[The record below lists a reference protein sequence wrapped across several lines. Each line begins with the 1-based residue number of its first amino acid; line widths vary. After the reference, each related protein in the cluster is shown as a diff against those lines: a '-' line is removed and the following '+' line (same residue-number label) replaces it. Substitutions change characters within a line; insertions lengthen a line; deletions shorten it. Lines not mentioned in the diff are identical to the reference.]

1 MATPSLSRVLVRQGQ
16 FWKRPLWWPD
26 RTGNPIWSPGKPS
39 DDDMS
44 HGQCEKRK
52 TKNKC
57 FDDCVGNAINDPKR
71 PQFGIGPQATDCQ
84 EWSEDTLES
93 CSKKCDVWRLYDK

>member
-1 MATPSLSRVLVRQGQ
+1 
-16 FWKRPLWWPD
+16 
-26 RTGNPIWSPGKPS
+26 
-39 DDDMS
+39 MS